1 MNTQT
6 GQRERF
12 AACIVR
18 HDEDE
23 DEDEDQRERELS
35 ARLER
40 DLWAGSGGE
49 VDFHG
54 SVAGTQSKDRRRDGL
69 SAGDG
74 ERWRGRGSVVNV
86 CKRGETV
93 RELSLFR

>member
-1 MNTQT
+1 MNAQT

-18 HDEDE
+18 HDG
-23 DEDEDQRERELS
+23 DEDEDQKERELS
-35 ARLER
+35 TRLER

-54 SVAGTQSKDRRRDGL
+54 SVAGTQSKDRRRMVYLQGMER
-69 SAGDG
+69 DG
-74 ERWRGRGSVVNV
+74 EVEESVVNV